1 MDLLS
6 SHLNLI
12 VRLFSPVRRWSS
24 ETGPRKIGSAELH
37 DMLAEYIYSESPEP
51 VHLLYI
57 FAGHNLFFIYCDE
70 GKMLKKKEYCL

>member
-6 SHLNLI
+6 SLEFDRPI
-12 VRLFSPVRRWSS
+12 VFSCRRWSS

-57 FAGHNLFFIYCDE
+57 FAGHKLIFIYGDE
-70 GKMLKKKEYCL
+70 GKMLKKEYCL